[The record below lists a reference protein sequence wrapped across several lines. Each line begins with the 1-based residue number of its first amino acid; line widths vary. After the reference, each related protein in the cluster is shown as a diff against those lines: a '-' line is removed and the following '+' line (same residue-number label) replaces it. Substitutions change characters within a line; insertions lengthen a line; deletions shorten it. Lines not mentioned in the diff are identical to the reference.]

1 MLREVKLIEHL
12 PLFIQEYREIKHI
25 MTAENPEFQLI
36 CDESERIKNNQFIQ
50 SCDLNGI
57 ARFEKILKITPSDG
71 ETLQL
76 RISRVLAK
84 WNDAIPYTWKTLIDK
99 LDILCGADNYVVELD
114 TDNYKINVAVKLSA
128 KSAFDAIIATME
140 DVVPANMI
148 CTCGL
153 IYNVH
158 DVLAKYPHYILMQ
171 FTHQELRDT
180 VIGESISASVDNLAN
195 YTMENIKS
203 ISCECISTFGM
214 RKV

>member
-1 MLREVKLIEHL
+1 MLREVNLIEHL

-76 RISRVLAK
+76 RISRVLTK
-84 WNDAIPYTWKTLIDK
+84 WNDLVPYTWKTLLDK
-99 LDILCGADNYVVELD
+99 LDILCGVGNYAIELD
-114 TDNYKINVAVKLSA
+114 TDDYKIHVDVSLPI
-128 KSAFDAIIATME
+128 KSAFDVVVATME
-140 DVVPANMI
+140 EILPANMI
-148 CTCGL
+148 CTCSL
-153 IYNVH
+153 IYNTHEVF
-158 DVLAKYPHYILMQ
+158 AKYPHYILMQ
-171 FTHQELRDT
+171 FTHQELHDT
-180 VIGESISASVDNLAN
+180 VIEENISTSVDNMAN
-195 YTMENIKS
+195 YTVETMES
-203 ISCECISTFGM
+203 ITCENLSTFGM